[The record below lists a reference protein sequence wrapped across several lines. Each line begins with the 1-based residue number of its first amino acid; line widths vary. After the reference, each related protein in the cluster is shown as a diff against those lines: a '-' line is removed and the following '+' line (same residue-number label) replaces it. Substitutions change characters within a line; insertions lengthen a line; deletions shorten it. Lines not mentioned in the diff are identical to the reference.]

1 MATDFFFPPE
11 LLQIRPQGAQAALR
25 HAAPRHARKTAPVA
39 GATTCGKS
47 QVVRPSNLVLQTC
60 YIII

>member
-25 HAAPRHARKTAPVA
+25 HAAPRHARKTAGRRGDHLWEISS
-39 GATTCGKS
+39 GA
-47 QVVRPSNLVLQTC
+47 P
-60 YIII
+60 